1 MSNPENKNKNDSIY
15 DPLIWESFLSHPS
28 EEEQKRNK
36 IEAQK
41 NVNLLK
47 HKIETKK
54 NAESLKSKIETKPAL
69 SLLKEKV
76 SLSLENK
83 WKKNEKLDKEINEIY
98 ETVKDSDEANFII
111 WIYYLI
117 EKNDIVRM
125 TDFFK
130 KSLKI
135 SDRFSMQI
143 FELIA
148 ELKPVIIDKRYR
160 NDKNILYF
168 MKTFRSVI
176 EEIIKNDLKIVKN
189 QGEKKELLDLQKFLK
204 TL

>member
-1 MSNPENKNKNDSIY
+1 
-15 DPLIWESFLSHPS
+15 
-28 EEEQKRNK
+28 
-36 IEAQK
+36 
-41 NVNLLK
+41 
-47 HKIETKK
+47 
-54 NAESLKSKIETKPAL
+54 
-69 SLLKEKV
+69 
-76 SLSLENK
+76 
-83 WKKNEKLDKEINEIY
+83 
-98 ETVKDSDEANFII
+98 
-111 WIYYLI
+111 
-117 EKNDIVRM
+117 M